1 MQQVKIF
8 KSHEDAV
15 DHLEEEI
22 NQWLSS
28 SGARIINII
37 GNIAPQSTASAP
49 EQKATLS
56 RGNFAPSD
64 VLVIVLYETG

>member
-22 NQWLSS
+22 NQWLTST
-28 SGARIINII
+28 GARVISMT
-37 GNIAPQSTASAP
+37 GNIAPQSIASAP

-64 VLVIVLYETG
+64 VMVIVLYETA